1 MKKLSLLFLIVFLG
15 GLFFPLVSLAGGIYQ
30 VEYCTWIDKNHNG
43 IFDNDDELTD
53 DCVPKDVYYQG
64 LVPCGKSEPAPARYD
79 DKGNLIEQ
87 ADDDEVTMHCQFC
100 HFFVMID
107 GILDFLFVFIV
118 PPIAAL
124 MLVVGGIM
132 FYFAGGNPQL
142 MTQARNLIKYAVIGL
157 VVIYGAY
164 LIVGTVLTVV
174 EVQEWTTL
182 NKWLSEGAFNINCPI
197 ELPSP

>member
-1 MKKLSLLFLIVFLG
+1 MSKKLTLLFLIVFLG
-15 GLFFPLVSLAGGIYQ
+15 GLFFPLVSLAGEYQ
-30 VEYCTWIDKNHNG
+30 ADGRIIHYE
-43 IFDNDDELTD
+43 
-53 DCVPKDVYYQG
+53 G
-64 LVPCGKSEPAPARYD
+64 LVPCGKS
-79 DKGNLIEQ
+79 Q
-87 ADDDEVTMHCQFC
+87 AGPGEDPEVTMPCQFC

-132 FYFAGGNPQL
+132 FYLAGGNPQL

-164 LIVGTVLTVV
+164 LIIGTVLTMVGV
-174 EVQEWTTL
+174 EEWTTL
-182 NKWLSEGAFNINCPI
+182 DKWLSEGVFNINCPI
-197 ELPSP
+197 ELP